1 MENVVKAGKSTYKS
15 RQGISAM
22 HNTWLCSEDGKVP
35 GGVGRP
41 TTINIDKVE
50 IIVKSVGKER
60 SSDSNRIKL
69 EHVTDALNNN
79 KDKLA
84 QASKDGL

>member
-1 MENVVKAGKSTYKS
+1 MCRYVLAG
-15 RQGISAM
+15 M
-22 HNTWLCSEDGKVP
+22 VL
-35 GGVGRP
+35 
-41 TTINIDKVE
+41 DKVE